1 MANIKALKPEV
12 YNLIAA
18 GEVVDN
24 PVGAVKELVE
34 NCIDA
39 GAHRITIEIA
49 GGGLAQITVTDDGCG
64 IHEEDVEL
72 AFAKYATSKL
82 ESVSDLS
89 GIQSL
94 GFRGEAL
101 SSIAAVSRIKLTTR
115 HSSAEVGIC
124 ATVENGVVVDKQYVA
139 ANFGTKIEVRDLYY
153 TAPVRKKF
161 LKNEAGEK
169 ANISK
174 FVAKFILTNPNVA
187 ITYVADG
194 KTVYESKGN
203 GLDEAIFAV
212 YGTDCLTNCI
222 PVNYDKGDLRIF
234 GYIGTPNYSKAN
246 KNYQTLSVN
255 GRCVTD
261 ANVSGAISQAY
272 QPYLMTRKFPFY
284 VLNLEVPAVDV
295 DVNIHPKKTEVR
307 FAKSYYVSGQF
318 YHAVQNAL
326 EKHAFEYAEQIY
338 SASASAIDN
347 EPSYADATSKVTH
360 TKEDVVS
367 AIEKLKQSGE
377 IEMMNSGQSKD
388 VREIEWLTEER
399 DKQRKFEEFAKQIE
413 CEVSVA
419 KARQRMGM
427 EAVSASVK
435 QKKMNTES
443 DESAPTWQLPEI
455 KLMDRARVLGIAFRT
470 YLFVEFEGKVFVFDQ
485 HAAHERILFDKF
497 LKGVDNHMQQ
507 LMIPY
512 TFTVRDDEAIFI
524 RENLKNILSAGI
536 EIEEFGHNTFR
547 ITAVSQLLINTRM
560 TDFVEFLLGS
570 IDEFKLDDRKLIV
583 EVIAKK
589 ACKAAVKAGESL
601 DSYDIEYL
609 LQQITENKILQCPHG
624 RPIMVVF
631 TKAQMEKMFKRI
643 V

>member
-39 GAHRITIEIA
+39 GAHRITVEIA
-49 GGGLAQITVTDDGCG
+49 GGGLDQITVIDDGCG
-64 IHEEDVEL
+64 IHEEDVDL

-82 ESVSDLS
+82 ESASDLN

-115 HSSAEVGIC
+115 QKSAEVAVC

-139 ANFGTKIEVRDLYY
+139 ANYGTKIEVRDLYY

-174 FVAKFILTNPNVA
+174 FIAKFILSNPHVA

-194 KTVYESKGN
+194 KTIYESKGN
-203 GLDEAIFAV
+203 GLDGAIFAV
-212 YGTDCLTNCI
+212 YGTDCISNCI
-222 PVNYDKGDLRIF
+222 PVNYDNGDLRIF
-234 GYIGTPNYSKAN
+234 GYVGTPDYSKAN

-255 GRCVTD
+255 GRCVVD
-261 ANVSGAISQAY
+261 ANVAGAITQAY

-284 VLNLEVPAVDV
+284 VLNLEIPAVDV
-295 DVNIHPKKTEVR
+295 DVNVHPKKTEVR
-307 FAKSYYVSGQF
+307 FANSRYICGQF

-326 EKHAFEYAEQIY
+326 ESHSLKYAEQIY
-338 SASASAIDN
+338 SSRFGDN
-347 EPSYADATSKVTH
+347 GPRIYVDDTSKVTH
-360 TKEDVVS
+360 TQADVES
-367 AIEKLKQSGE
+367 TLEKLVQTGE
-377 IEMMNSGQSKD
+377 IETMNQAQSED
-388 VREIEWLTEER
+388 VREIEWLTEKEDKKR
-399 DKQRKFEEFAKQIE
+399 DFEEFAKQIE
-413 CEVSVA
+413 SEVTVA

-427 EAVSASVK
+427 DALPVSVK
-435 QKKMNTES
+435 QQKMEIEEEPTS
-443 DESAPTWQLPEI
+443 PTWQLPEI
-455 KLMDRARVLGIAFRT
+455 SLVDRSRILGIAFKT
-470 YLFVEFEGKVFVFDQ
+470 YLIVEFEGKVFFIDQ

-497 LKGVDNHMQQ
+497 LKGVSTDMQQ
-507 LMIPY
+507 LMFPH
-512 TFTVRDDEAIFI
+512 TFTVRDEEAVFI
-524 RENLKNILSAGI
+524 KENLQNILSAGF

-547 ITAVSQLLINTRM
+547 ITAVSSLLVNTRM
-560 TDFVEFLLGS
+560 DDFVQFLLGS

-583 EVIAKK
+583 EAIAKK
-589 ACKAAVKAGESL
+589 ACKAAVKAGEKL
-601 DSYDIEYL
+601 NEYEIEYI
-609 LQQITENKILQCPHG
+609 LQQISENKILQCPHG
-624 RPIMVVF
+624 RPITVVF
-631 TKAQMEKMFKRI
+631 TKAQIEKMFKRI